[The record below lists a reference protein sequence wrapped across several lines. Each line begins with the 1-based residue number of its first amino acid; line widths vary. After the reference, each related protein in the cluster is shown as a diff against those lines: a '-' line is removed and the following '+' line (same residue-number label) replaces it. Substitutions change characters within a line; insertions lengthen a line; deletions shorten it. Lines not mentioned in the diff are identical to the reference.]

1 MAATNYGRAAA
12 STTSAMNCG
21 MAAMGTTA
29 LMNCDRAAA
38 ANCGRRLRT
47 PEQGRW
53 DLEQGVSEI
62 KIETRGIEQQP

>member
-47 PEQGRW
+47 AE
-53 DLEQGVSEI
+53 LASA
-62 KIETRGIEQQP
+62 RGQMGFGTASQRD